1 MWYWCKDL
9 NKYKIIVKVRGS
21 TNDISNKY
29 SINSFY
35 YSTRNRTKEV
45 PIGL

>member
-1 MWYWCKDL
+1 MQEL
-9 NKYKIIVKVRGS
+9 NNDKTVVNVRGS

-35 YSTRNRTKEV
+35 
-45 PIGL
+45 